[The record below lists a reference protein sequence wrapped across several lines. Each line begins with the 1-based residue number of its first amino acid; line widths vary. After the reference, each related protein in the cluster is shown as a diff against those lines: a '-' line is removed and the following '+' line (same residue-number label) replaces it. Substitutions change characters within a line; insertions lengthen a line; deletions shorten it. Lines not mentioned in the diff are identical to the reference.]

1 MRSPF
6 VAVTLARAA
15 SQILDRVGGKRAV
28 LIQLRVR
35 DEPMRFNALQRTIE
49 AIRRRCS
56 PKF

>member
-15 SQILDRVGGKRAV
+15 SQILDRGGDKSAV
-28 LIQLRVR
+28 LILLRVR